1 MRDCMKILLVAGHGG
16 TPYDSGAVGCGYTE
30 AVETRRMANAVA
42 PLLRAYGFEV
52 ALYDQSKDA
61 YKVVT
66 QGGSLPLSGISYVIE
81 FHLNSAAND
90 PKGNGRTT
98 GTEIFVHTNEQGV
111 TVEEAILRRVCAL
124 GFKNRGVKRSSGLA
138 VLKHVFNRG
147 VSHALV
153 ETCFIDDQDDMNLY
167 GAKFDAIARAIADGV
182 AEGFGKA
189 VQEPEKEDDEV
200 AQKKTVAIDGKG
212 YICNVIMKD
221 GYNYVQLADLAQAGY
236 GITYDAKT
244 QVPGIVAPQT
254 REDVPDGDSEVQAAI
269 ETIQQ
274 AAGLEE
280 QTMAYLLKYRYGDD
294 LVKKLAAAINK

>member
-1 MRDCMKILLVAGHGG
+1 MRDCMKILLIAGHGG

-66 QGGSLPLSGISYVIE
+66 QGGSLPLSGVGYVLE
-81 FHLNSAAND
+81 FHLNAAAND
-90 PKGNGRTT
+90 TAGNGVTT
-98 GTEIFVHTNEQGV
+98 GTEIFVHTNESGV
-111 TVEEAILRRVCAL
+111 TVEQAILRRIAAL

-153 ETCFIDDQDDMNLY
+153 ETCFIDDRDDMNLY
-167 GAKFDAIARAIADGV
+167 GAKFDTIARAIADGV
-182 AEGFGKA
+182 AEGFGVT
-189 VQEPEKEDDEV
+189 VQEKEEDNEMVEK
-200 AQKKTVAIDGKG
+200 KIVAIDGKE
-212 YICNVIMKD
+212 YTCDVIEKD

-244 QVPGIVAPQT
+244 QVPGIVAPMT
-254 REDVPDGDSEVQAAI
+254 RPGDIAVDQETQDALEKVQR
-269 ETIQQ
+269 
-274 AAGLEE
+274 AAGLGAE
-280 QTMAYLLKYRYGDD
+280 TMVYLMQYRYGDD
-294 LVKKLAAAINK
+294 LVKKLAAAVK